1 MIKVL
6 HLSDIHLGSTT
17 HGKINPTTGLNTRFE
32 DFLAALT
39 RCIDRAVQEPADL
52 VLFGGDA
59 FPDAT
64 PPPYVQ
70 QAFARQFRRLA
81 DVNIPAVLLVGNHDQ
96 HTQGQGGASLAIYR
110 SLAVPGFTVGDRL
123 ETHLIPTA
131 AGKIQI
137 ITLPWLNRSA
147 LLTRQET
154 EGMSIADV
162 DKLLL
167 DRLAVVLE
175 AEIRQLDP
183 DLAAVLLAHAMVDK
197 AAYGAER
204 FLAAGKGFTVPLS
217 LLHRSQLN
225 YVALGHVHR
234 HQVLAENPLVV
245 YPGSIERVDF
255 GEEKE
260 EKGYCW
266 LEISKTE
273 TKFEFCPLPTRP
285 FRTLKLDVTQEVD
298 PQAVILKAIANGNID
313 NAIAR
318 VIYRIQAGQ
327 LSQINE
333 VELHQAL
340 ENAHTYTIVPEVMSQ
355 ESRARL
361 PDLQIAEVLDPIA
374 ALNAYLDTRADLA
387 ELKPDLIAATQALL
401 GISNHQPYSEEKSTE
416 DLKEKS
422 KIIAYEQESELSK
435 LAETPEQTYVAKQ
448 ANLINSADL
457 LIDLAAQ
464 EFIPEAT
471 IAGLEEHSNSDRQ
484 VNLKLIVPVPDDSG
498 LVNDD
503 EIANSPENSEKGN
516 KARKSSNKS
525 TKRKGRSP
533 KPTRSFDH
541 AQQLTM
547 FM

>member
-17 HGKINPTTGLNTRFE
+17 HGKINPITGLNTRFE

-123 ETHLIPTA
+123 ETHVVQTA
-131 AGKIQI
+131 AGKIQV

-154 EGMSIADV
+154 EGMSIAEV

-175 AEIRQLDP
+175 AEIRQLDRHLP
-183 DLAAVLLAHAMVDK
+183 AVLLAHAMVDK

-217 LLHRSQLN
+217 LLHRPELD

-234 HQVLAENPLVV
+234 HQVLAENPLMV

-266 LEISKTE
+266 LEISKAE
-273 TKFEFCPLPTRP
+273 TKFEFCPLPTRS
-285 FRTLKLDVTQEVD
+285 FYTLKLDVTKETD
-298 PQAVILKAIANGNID
+298 PQAAILKAIANANIND
-313 NAIAR
+313 AIVR
-318 VIYRIQAGQ
+318 IIYRLQAGQ
-327 LSQINE
+327 LAQINE
-333 VELHQAL
+333 AELHQAL
-340 ENAHTYTIVPEVMSQ
+340 ETAHTYTIVPDVVSQ

-361 PDLQIAEVLDPIA
+361 PDLQISEVLDPIA
-374 ALNAYLDTRADLA
+374 ALNAYLDTRADLD
-387 ELKPDLIAATQALL
+387 ELKPEMIRATQALL
-401 GISNHQPYSEEKSTE
+401 GISSESSEKPEPEEKSTIITYAQNPE
-416 DLKEKS
+416 LLASPELQESPDQEYEVGQAEPTNSIDSLVHIS
-422 KIIAYEQESELSK
+422 QQNQDKIIAEL
-435 LAETPEQTYVAKQ
+435 EH
-448 ANLINSADL
+448 ANNQHKD
-457 LIDLAAQ
+457 
-464 EFIPEAT
+464 T
-471 IAGLEEHSNSDRQ
+471 SDRQ
-484 VNLKLIVPVPDDSG
+484 PNLKLVVPTASESESVNPDQVSNPTQQDSKTG
-498 LVNDD
+498 
-503 EIANSPENSEKGN
+503 
-516 KARKSSNKS
+516 KAKTRK
-525 TKRKGRSP
+525 RRSP
-533 KPTRSFDH
+533 KSCDY

-547 FM
+547 FI

>member
-17 HGKINPTTGLNTRFE
+17 HGKINPKTGLNTRFE

-39 RCIDRAVQEPADL
+39 RCIDRAVQAPADL

-81 DVNIPAVLLVGNHDQ
+81 DVQIPAVLLVGNHDQ

-123 ETHLIPTA
+123 ETHLIVTA
-131 AGKIQI
+131 AGKIQV

-154 EGMSIADV
+154 EGMSIAAV
-162 DKLLL
+162 DRLLL
-167 DRLAVVLE
+167 DRLAVILE
-175 AEIRQLDP
+175 SEIRQLNP
-183 DLAAVLLAHAMVDK
+183 NLPTILLAHAMVDK

-217 LLHRSQLN
+217 LLHRTELD

-234 HQVLAENPLVV
+234 HQVLAKNPLVV

-266 LEISKTE
+266 LEISKKQAKFE
-273 TKFEFCPLPTRP
+273 TKFEFCALPTRS
-285 FRTLKLDVTQEVD
+285 FLTIRLDVTKEAD
-298 PQAVILKAIANGNID
+298 PQAVILKAIAQGEIN
-313 NAIAR
+313 NAIVR
-318 VIYRIQAGQ
+318 LIYRLQAAQ

-333 VELHQAL
+333 AELHEAL
-340 ENAHTYTIVPEVMSQ
+340 ETAHTHTIAPDVVSQ
-355 ESRARL
+355 ASRARL
-361 PDLQIAEVLDPIA
+361 PNLQITEVLDPIA
-374 ALNAYLDTRADLA
+374 ALTAYLDTRADLA
-387 ELKPDLIAATQALL
+387 NLKAEMLGATRALL
-401 GISNHQPYSEEKSTE
+401 GISSDSIEQTETNENSKIVESKPTTKLTEPIALEYGSADEKALPNPAAVTSQGMTQTVE
-416 DLKEKS
+416 IIELEPGGDRQAHLKLVVPSADVSDPEKS
-422 KIIAYEQESELSK
+422 KPTS
-435 LAETPEQTYVAKQ
+435 KQ
-448 ANLINSADL
+448 APKQL
-457 LIDLAAQ
+457 Q
-464 EFIPEAT
+464 P
-471 IAGLEEHSNSDRQ
+471 Q
-484 VNLKLIVPVPDDSG
+484 
-498 LVNDD
+498 
-503 EIANSPENSEKGN
+503 
-516 KARKSSNKS
+516 KAKK
-525 TKRKGRSP
+525 KRKRSA
-533 KPTRSFDH
+533 KPPNH
-541 AQQLTM
+541 QAQQLTM
-547 FM
+547 FN

>member
-39 RCIDRAVQEPADL
+39 RCIDRAVVEPADL

-81 DVNIPAVLLVGNHDQ
+81 DAKIPAVLLVGNHDQ

-131 AGKIQI
+131 AGKVQI

-154 EGMSIADV
+154 EGMSIAAV

-167 DRLAVVLE
+167 DRLAVILE

-183 DLAAVLLAHAMVDK
+183 QLPAILLAHAMVDK

-217 LLHRSQLN
+217 LLHRPELN

-234 HQVLAENPLVV
+234 HQVLAESPLMV

-266 LEISKTE
+266 LEITKTE

-285 FRTLKLDVTQEVD
+285 FRTIRLDLTKEPD
-298 PQAVILKAIANGNID
+298 PQAAILAAIASGKID
-313 NAIAR
+313 QAIVR
-318 VIYRIQAGQ
+318 LIYRLQAAQ

-333 VELHQAL
+333 DQLHQAL
-340 ENAHTYTIVPEVMSQ
+340 EPAHTYTIVPDVVSQ

-361 PDLQIAEVLDPIA
+361 PNLPIAEVLDPIA
-374 ALNAYLDTRADLA
+374 ALNAYLDTRTDLA
-387 ELKPDLIAATQALL
+387 ALKPEMIKATQALL
-401 GISNHQPYSEEKSTE
+401 GISGSTMPASEKSTIVE
-416 DLKEKS
+416 YAQVPESSKQTKLKEGNYGVEPEIALPLQADPAEQKLNPSQAKS
-422 KIIAYEQESELSK
+422 
-435 LAETPEQTYVAKQ
+435 
-448 ANLINSADL
+448 DL
-457 LIDLAAQ
+457 VNDC
-464 EFIPEAT
+464 
-471 IAGLEEHSNSDRQ
+471 DRP
-484 VNLKLIVPVPDDSG
+484 VNLKLVRLASPLPELINSNG
-498 LVNDD
+498 
-503 EIANSPENSEKGN
+503 EANHISAKQVKSTKPKQRKRRSSSKSLS
-516 KARKSSNKS
+516 KSSNQ
-525 TKRKGRSP
+525 
-533 KPTRSFDH
+533 
-541 AQQLTM
+541 AEQLTM